1 MTNKNSGVIINV
13 LVYIIAETSGIREGG
28 RGHEEQ
34 TDYRIVVIDGDDD
47 LCLHSYRHTG
57 VCR

>member
-1 MTNKNSGVIINV
+1 M
-13 LVYIIAETSGIREGG
+13 LDYIIAETSGIREGG